1 MKSDII
7 IRVESITHYSGE
19 RGPIGMTNSN
29 APDRMLF
36 RSAAAIL
43 VITLCSAT
51 ANAHVKWFFDYDV
64 TKPPTPIGDVI
75 DAVFVKLFLV
85 SVAACYLFFLVDRY
99 IFESGYF
106 AEFDQ
111 NLRRLDKAAQYIMRA
126 AAGIFFLCLF
136 GWWALG
142 YGKSFYLTPEL
153 ITDSPV
159 VPWIHLFISLCVI
172 WRRTVFLAGLGI
184 FGLYI
189 AAGFQYG
196 IFHIL
201 DYLIFLG
208 IAYFLTVV
216 QTSARRLLKS
226 GFIVLFACTG
236 LTLIWAAIEKFA
248 YADWTISVLE
258 TRPHMLMGMTPPVFM
273 KVSGFVEFFA
283 TFILLGAVS
292 VVGRIVAL
300 VLMSVFVLAVFEF
313 GMVDAIGHLMIVAI
327 LWVLVVRGPTDAR
340 NMLVLPDK
348 SLFTEAYFMTGLYFL
363 AFVMIF
369 ILYYG
374 IHHFAFGTP

>member
-1 MKSDII
+1 MDT
-7 IRVESITHYSGE
+7 R
-19 RGPIGMTNSN
+19 PILMTSQKAHNFT
-29 APDRMLF
+29 LF
-36 RSAAAIL
+36 RTAALGFLICICA
-43 VITLCSAT
+43 VT
-51 ANAHVKWFFDYDV
+51 ADAHVKWFFDYDV
-64 TKPPTPIGDVI
+64 TKPPTPIGEVLDGT
-75 DAVFVKLFLV
+75 FVKLFLL
-85 SVAACYLFFLVDRY
+85 SVVGCYLFFLVDRY
-99 IFESGYF
+99 IYESGYF

-111 NLRRLDKAAQYIMRA
+111 NLKRLDKAAQYIMRA
-126 AAGIFFLCLF
+126 AAGIFFLSLF

-153 ITDSPV
+153 VTNSPV
-159 VPWIHLFISLCVI
+159 VPWVHLFIAACVV
-172 WRRTVFLAGLGI
+172 WRRTVFLAGLGV

-189 AAGFQYG
+189 AAGFHYG
-196 IFHIL
+196 LFHIL

-208 IAYFLTVV
+208 IAYLLTLV
-216 QTSARRLLKS
+216 QSSNRKLLKS

-236 LTLIWAAIEKFA
+236 LTLIWAAVEKFA
-248 YADWTISVLE
+248 YAHWTISVLE

-292 VVGRIVAL
+292 VVGRIIAL

-374 IHHFAFGTP
+374 VHHLTFGTP